1 MAAALAPPRE
11 QGGPWLPGSPAAKP
25 LTPAPRRPAPPCR
38 SRFLQGEATD
48 PKSVQQLRDSVR
60 KGVPVCTRLLNYK
73 KDGTPF
79 WNLLTM
85 TPIKDG
91 AGRVV
96 KFVGVQV
103 DVTAT
108 TEGHATNDAAGVP
121 VLIHYDDRLKETVAK
136 PAVDDVLRAVQLEDG
151 KDPIRLSR
159 GSGTKAMPRVALDLA
174 TTVERIQSVRA
185 AAGRSGR
192 AGGGGGS
199 VESEGGLAQRL
210 AAGGRCVLC
219 ERCVLSRALPTP
231 PAPRC
236 RTL

>member
-1 MAAALAPPRE
+1 M
-11 QGGPWLPGSPAAKP
+11 
-25 LTPAPRRPAPPCR
+25 
-38 SRFLQGEATD
+38 
-48 PKSVQQLRDSVR
+48 QQLRDSVR

-103 DVTAT
+103 DVTST

-121 VLIHYDDRLKETVAK
+121 VLIHYDDRLKENVAK

-159 GSGTKAMPRVALDLA
+159 GSGTKALPRVALDLA
-174 TTVERIQSVRA
+174 TTVERIQSVREGA
-185 AAGRSGR
+185 ATRP
-192 AGGGGGS
+192 GGGAVAGWRGS
-199 VESEGGLAQRL
+199 GSG
-210 AAGGRCVLC
+210 
-219 ERCVLSRALPTP
+219 
-231 PAPRC
+231 
-236 RTL
+236 